1 MSIHAPGRIDRGK
14 LGWRRGGLGGAI
26 ARALPSS
33 APLGAGRRKV
43 IASISMTS
51 MIDVLV
57 VMTVFLLLT
66 FQSSEQCGMT
76 DLSKVP
82 VADNVMDAIDAPM
95 VHVGASGD
103 VLLNGSLVTTRAELE
118 ASHGRVAR
126 LDGLFNSLR
135 QQYELK
141 KQLRPDALPNE
152 HVLLAIEGDVPAYVV
167 KSIVLTASRSGYPSI
182 DFMVHAAPKG

>member
-1 MSIHAPGRIDRGK
+1 
-14 LGWRRGGLGGAI
+14 
-26 ARALPSS
+26 
-33 APLGAGRRKV
+33 
-43 IASISMTS
+43 MTS

-66 FQSSEQCGMT
+66 FQASHQCGGMV
-76 DLSKVP
+76 DRSKIP
-82 VADNVMDAIDAPM
+82 VADNIMDVIDAPM

-103 VLLNGSLVTTRAELE
+103 VLLDGSLVTTRAELE

-141 KQLRPDALPNE
+141 KQLRPNALPNE
-152 HVLLAIEGDVPAYVV
+152 HVLLAIDGDVPAYVV

-182 DFMVHAAPKG
+182 DFLVHAAPKG